1 MGILLLVSPGAGL
14 VMMKFLLFFG
24 LVAVSSVAAW
34 PQLFGDSPLHFSK
47 ASKQQT
53 VNRLLYKIAEPLK
66 FEELSVLAE
75 TFDPLG
81 ANTYYTDDGAA
92 AKLLMGELADD
103 RLLEQHHWFSL
114 FNDRQ
119 REEALMLFDVLMNCV
134 DWSCAVGN
142 AAFFREKMNEGEFVY
157 SLATFV
163 THAPLAKGVVLP
175 PLYEITPH
183 MFTNSEIIQKAYSAQ
198 MTRKPGHFA
207 MDFTGSLKNPE
218 QHVAYFGEDIGMNVH
233 HVTWHM
239 DFPFWWE
246 DKYGYHLDRKGELF
260 FWAHHQL
267 TVRFDS
273 ERLSNHLDMVE
284 PLYWDQPIVEGF
296 APHTTYRYG
305 GEFPTRPDNIDFED
319 VDDVIRVRD
328 MIIHEA
334 RIIDAIDLGYITKE
348 DGSHL
353 DIMNARG
360 IDHLGDII
368 ESSMYSPNIQYYG
381 ALHNH
386 AHILLGRQSD
396 PKGKFDLPP
405 SVMEHFETATRDPA
419 FFRLHKYMDNIF
431 KEHKDI
437 LPSYTPEEI
446 AFPGVKV
453 ESVQVQGALE
463 TFFESFDFDLS
474 MAVDSS
480 PTHDDVSVKATVPRL
495 NHRDFAYNIN
505 IHNEKSSAAHAVVR
519 IYLCPSMN
527 NQGVKFTYDEGR
539 WHCIEMDK
547 FWKNLTP
554 GHNHLVRKSSESSV
568 TIPDIPSFSTLIH
581 DADAAMAAGTEVH
594 LEAFEQQCGIP
605 NRMLLP
611 KGSAE
616 GMEFWLN
623 VIVTDATGDD
633 VASLEEGDTHTQC
646 GVHGSA
652 YPDHKP
658 MGFPYDR
665 PIADSRIMKGAENIN
680 SQKVKVYHGHG
691 YHV

>member
-66 FEELSVLAE
+66 FEELSDLAE

-207 MDFTGSLKNPE
+207 MDFTGSMKNPE

-233 HVTWHM
+233 HVTRHM

-386 AHILLGRQSD
+386 AHVLLGRQSD
-396 PKGKFDLPP
+396 PKGKFNLPP

-419 FFRLHKYMDNIF
+419 FFRLHKYMDGIF
-431 KEHKDI
+431 KEHKDT
-437 LPSYTPEEI
+437 LPPYTAEELG
-446 AFPGVKV
+446 FPGVSLTGV
-453 ESVQVQGALE
+453 TVNGRLE
-463 TFFESFDFDLS
+463 TFFEDFVFDLRA
-474 MAVDSS
+474 AVDSS
-480 PTHDDVSVKATVPRL
+480 ETVAEVDVKAHVPRM
-495 NHRDFAYNIN
+495 NHRDFVLEFD
-505 IHNEKSSAAHAVVR
+505 IHNENAADVHAVVR
-519 IYLCPSMN
+519 VYLCPKKD
-527 NQGVKFTYDEGR
+527 NQGIDFTIESGR

-547 FWKNLTP
+547 FWHHLTV
-554 GHNHLVRKSSESSV
+554 GDNHVTRKSTESSV
-568 TIPDIPSFSTLIH
+568 TIPDIPSFQKLIN
-581 DADAAMAAGTEVH
+581 DADAALAAGTELH
-594 LEAFEQQCGIP
+594 LEEHVQQCGLP

-611 KGSAE
+611 KGTEE
-616 GMEFWLN
+616 GMDFVLAAM
-623 VIVTDATGDD
+623 VSDASADD
-633 VASLEEGDTHTQC
+633 YAAMEGSHHSHTQC
-646 GVHGSA
+646 GVSGKKF
-652 YPDHKP
+652 PDHRP

-665 PIADSRIMKGAENIN
+665 KVPDERLFVRPNIKA
-680 SQKVKVYHGHG
+680 QDVKVYHSEH
-691 YHV
+691 

>member
-1 MGILLLVSPGAGL
+1 M
-14 VMMKFLLFFG
+14 
-24 LVAVSSVAAW
+24 
-34 PQLFGDSPLHFSK
+34 

-66 FEELSVLAE
+66 FEELATEAKS
-75 TFDPLG
+75 FNPLG
-81 ANTYYTDDGAA
+81 DNVNYNDDGAA
-92 AKLLMGELADD
+92 AKILMTELNDN

-119 REEALMLFDVLMNCV
+119 REEALMLFNVLMSCV
-134 DWSCAVGN
+134 DWPCAVGN

-157 SLATFV
+157 ALSTYV
-163 THAPLAKGVVLP
+163 THGALSSGVVLP

-198 MTRKPGHFA
+198 MTRKPGKFH
-207 MDFTGSLKNPE
+207 MDFTGSKKNPE
-218 QHVAYFGEDIGMNVH
+218 TAVAYFGEDIGMNVH

-246 DKYGYHLDRKGELF
+246 DSYGYHLDRKGELF

-273 ERLSNHLDMVE
+273 ERLSNHLDMVDE
-284 PLYWDQPIVEGF
+284 LYWDQPIVEGF

-319 VDDVIRVRD
+319 VEDVVRIRD

-334 RIIDAIDLGYITKE
+334 RIKDAIDLGFITAA
-348 DGSHL
+348 DGSQI
-353 DIMNARG
+353 DINNERG

-396 PKGKFDLPP
+396 PKGKFNLPP

-431 KEHKDI
+431 KEHKDL
-437 LPSYTPEEI
+437 LPAYTPEEI
-446 AFPGVKV
+446 AFSGVSV
-453 ESVQVQGALE
+453 DSVQIQGALE
-463 TFFESFDFDLS
+463 TYFEDFEYDLG
-474 MAVDSS
+474 MGVDSS
-480 PTHDDVSVKATVPRL
+480 STEADVDVTAIVPRL

-505 IHNEKSSAAHAVVR
+505 VHNDNADDTHAVVR
-519 IYLCPSMN
+519 IFLCPAQN
-527 NQGVKFTYDEGR
+527 NQGIRFKYDESR

-547 FWKNLTP
+547 FWT
-554 GHNHLVRKSSESSV
+554 HLAHGDNEIVKKSSESSV
-568 TIPDIPSFSTLIH
+568 TIPDIPSFRQLIH

-594 LEAFEQQCGIP
+594 LEAFQQQCGIP

-611 KGSAE
+611 KGSEE
-616 GMEFWLN
+616 GVEFWLN
-623 VIVTDATGDD
+623 VVVTDATGDD
-633 VASLEEGDTHTQC
+633 VSALEDGDTHTQC
-646 GVHGSA
+646 GVHGA
-652 YPDHKP
+652 TYPDHKP

-665 PIADSRIMKGAENIN
+665 SMPDERVFLEAKNIN
-680 SQKVKVYHGHG
+680 SQVVKVFHGHG
-691 YHV
+691 YHS

>member
-1 MGILLLVSPGAGL
+1 MGILLLVSPGAKL

-81 ANTYYTDDGAA
+81 ADTYYTDDGAA
-92 AKLLMGELADD
+92 AKLLMGELADN

-157 SLATFV
+157 SLSTFV

-198 MTRKPGHFA
+198 MTRKPGNFN
-207 MDFTGSLKNPE
+207 MDFTGSMKNPE

-319 VDDVIRVRD
+319 VEDVIRVRD

-431 KEHKDI
+431 KEHKDT
-437 LPSYTPEEI
+437 LPPYTAEELG
-446 AFPGVKV
+446 FPGVSFTGV
-453 ESVQVQGALE
+453 TVNGRLE
-463 TFFESFDFDLS
+463 TFFEDFVFDLKT
-474 MAVDSS
+474 AVYSS
-480 PTHDDVSVKATVPRL
+480 ETVAEVDVKAHVPRM
-495 NHRDFAYNIN
+495 NHRDFALEFD
-505 IHNEKSSAAHAVVR
+505 IHNENAADVHAVVR
-519 IYLCPSMN
+519 VYMCPKKD
-527 NQGVKFTYDEGR
+527 NQGIEFTLETGR

-547 FWKNLTP
+547 FWHHLAV
-554 GHNHLVRKSSESSV
+554 GDNHITRKSTESSV
-568 TIPDIPSFSTLIH
+568 TIPDIPSFQKLIN
-581 DADAAMAAGTEVH
+581 DADAALAAGTELH
-594 LEAFEQQCGIP
+594 LEDHVHQCGLP

-611 KGSAE
+611 KGTAE
-616 GMEFWLN
+616 GMDFVLAAF
-623 VIVTDATGDD
+623 VSDASADD
-633 VASLEEGDTHTQC
+633 YAAMEGSHHSHTQC
-646 GVHGSA
+646 GVSGKK
-652 YPDHKP
+652 YPDHRP

-665 PIADSRIMKGAENIN
+665 KVPDGRLFSIPNIK
-680 SQKVKVYHGHG
+680 SQDVKVYHVEH
-691 YHV
+691 